1 MEEDQQQ
8 TQAPVDIYGR
18 PLLAWEVDEYPRHE
32 RSRSWYILASV
43 VGVALIIYSVATAN
57 FLFAVIILM
66 LGIITLVSTFR
77 DPERIEIVVTTTGV
91 IVGNTFYEYKTVKD
105 FSLVYRPPE
114 TKILYMALDSL
125 LHPILSVPLEN
136 TDPNAVREC
145 LLPYCLENLSR
156 TEEGLT
162 DTFRRLYKL

>member
-1 MEEDQQQ
+1 MKDEQQ
-8 TQAPVDIYGR
+8 TEQAPIEVYGR
-18 PLLAWEVDEYPRHE
+18 PQLAWEVDEYPRHE
-32 RSRSWYILASV
+32 RSRTWYIFAGV
-43 VGVALIIYSVATAN
+43 AGVALIIYSIATAN

-91 IVGNTFYEYKTVKD
+91 IVGNSFYEYKSIKD

-114 TKILYMALDSL
+114 TKILYMGLDSL
-125 LHPILSVPLEN
+125 LHPLLSVPLEN

-145 LLPYCLENLSR
+145 LLPYCLENLHRS
-156 TEEGLT
+156 EEGLT